1 MTREQLEFQISQHA
15 DGTLPADEVAALEA
29 VLAADAEARA
39 LLEEY
44 RSLDSSL
51 KRELPLPEV
60 KWDRLAAH
68 ISSKVAKAAD
78 EEERAAAPI
87 PLFARL
93 RPLLSIAAS
102 LLVGFGVATLV
113 YRNGPSGGNGEHHNA
128 PATPAVTVAVNSIQ
142 ISGPSRDRGAQP
154 TVVAIDVDASPV
166 AKRVAAANAVVYRPP
181 RVVIAS
187 SQTPG
192 QDTQRLPY

>member
-1 MTREQLEFQISQHA
+1 MISEQLEFQISQYA

-29 VLAADAEARA
+29 ALAADADARA

-44 RSLDSSL
+44 RSLDGSL
-51 KRELPLPEV
+51 KRELPLPAV

-68 ISSKVAKAAD
+68 ISSAVAKAAD
-78 EEERAAAPI
+78 EEERSAVPI

-113 YRNGPSGGNGEHHNA
+113 YRNGPSGKGEHHNT
-128 PATPAVTVAVNSIQ
+128 PATPAVSVAAVNSIQ
-142 ISGPSRDRGAQP
+142 ISGPSRERGAQP